1 MTTMTEPENDRQT
14 DDRAALDR
22 IEALLDVAARAPR
35 PVPGGDLMARI
46 AADAEAEAARRRPR
60 AATVSPAPVS
70 APVSAPARWLARL
83 LGPLRD
89 AVAQL
94 GGAPVLAS
102 LAVAGFGGLMLGAFP
117 PEAVLVLE
125 EVVFGA
131 DMTLDFAALPV
142 EFEE

>member
-1 MTTMTEPENDRQT
+1 MTTMTEPEKRQEP

-22 IEALLDVAARAPR
+22 IDALLDAAARAPR
-35 PVPGGDLMARI
+35 PVPDAGLMARI
-46 AADAEAEAARRRPR
+46 AADAAAEAARRRPR
-60 AATVSPAPVS
+60 AAAVPRAPAP
-70 APVSAPARWLARL
+70 WLARL
-83 LGPLRD
+83 FTPLRD

-102 LAVAGFGGLMLGAFP
+102 LVVAGFGGVMLGAFP

-125 EVVFGA
+125 DVVFGA
-131 DMTLDFAALPV
+131 DMTLDFAALPA